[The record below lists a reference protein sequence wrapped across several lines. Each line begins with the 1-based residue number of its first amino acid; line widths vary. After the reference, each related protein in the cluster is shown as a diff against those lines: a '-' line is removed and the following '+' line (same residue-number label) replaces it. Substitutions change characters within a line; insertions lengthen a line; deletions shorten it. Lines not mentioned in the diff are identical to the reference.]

1 MLSQAFFQNNRR
13 TLRELVNNELIIMT
27 AHGLVQRS
35 ADTTYPFRQESN
47 FFYLTG
53 VSQPDVILV
62 ICGTEEFLV
71 KPKQSKPEIVFGGAI
86 DDIALRDQSGIRQIL
101 SYEVGVAK
109 IKLLLRNGVRIHSV
123 MPPPSKIKH
132 ADNFYTNPSRRQ
144 LLVKLKRWQ
153 PGIDFID
160 LRIHMT
166 KMRQIKQPEEITAIQ
181 QAIDSTAEGFISAK
195 LALKDGIKEYEL
207 QSIFDQ
213 QFRLKN
219 MGHGYE
225 PIVAGAENAC
235 TLHYI
240 KNSSVLT
247 KRQLVL
253 IDAGAEYSNY
263 SADVS
268 RTYPVE
274 SGSISKRQEAV
285 VAAVKMIQEQLIDY
299 LRPGVT
305 WKQYDTLATELTNK
319 ELVKLG
325 LIKNI
330 ADKKG
335 LSYFPHSVGHSLGLD
350 VHDVSDYTSLQE
362 NMIVTCEPGIY
373 ITEEGLGVRI
383 EDDILITKDG
393 AVNLSEKIPY

>member
-13 TLRELVNNELIIMT
+13 ALKELINNELIIMT

-35 ADTTYPFRQESN
+35 ADTTYPFRQDSN

-62 ICGTEEFLV
+62 ISDTDEFLV
-71 KPKQSKPEIVFGGAI
+71 KPKQSESEIIFGGAI
-86 DDIALRDQSGIRQIL
+86 NDAALRDQSGIQQIL

-109 IKLLLRNGVRIHSV
+109 IKSLLSNGMRIHSV
-123 MPPPSKIKH
+123 MPPPSKVKH

-144 LLVKLKRWQ
+144 LLAQLRRWQ
-153 PGIDFID
+153 SGIDFID

-166 KMRQIKQPEEITAIQ
+166 KMRQTKQPEEISAIQ
-181 QAIDSTAEGFISAK
+181 QAIDSTAEGFIFAK

-213 QFRLKN
+213 QFRLRN
-219 MGHGYE
+219 MSHGYE
-225 PIVAGAENAC
+225 PIVAGGENAC

-240 KNSSVLT
+240 KNNSVLT
-247 KRQLVL
+247 KGQSVL
-253 IDAGAEYSNY
+253 IDAGAEYSCY

-268 RTYPVE
+268 RTYPIE

-299 LRPGVT
+299 LKPGIT

-325 LIKNI
+325 LIKNA
-330 ADKKG
+330 ADETG
-335 LSYFPHSVGHSLGLD
+335 PSYFPHSVGHSLGLD
-350 VHDVSDYTSLQE
+350 VHDVCDYTSLQE
-362 NMIVTCEPGIY
+362 NMVITCEPGIY
-373 ITEEGLGVRI
+373 IPEEGIGVRI

-393 AVNLSEKIPY
+393 AVNLSERIPY